1 MNEGATPLKKY
12 KIDVYLVDDH
22 TMFCE
27 GLTDVLNHSET
38 VHISRCFT
46 TLNDCR
52 SALAE
57 RCPDV
62 LLLDISMPDG
72 DGTSFC
78 QWMMKEYPKVLIV
91 AVTIHDEYSV
101 IRHMLDAGV
110 NGYVLKSAPVEEL
123 AKAICTVWKGQNYI
137 SQKAEEILRAG
148 STKAVV
154 LTGVEQNILRLIC
167 DGMTNPQIAQQMG
180 LSTETINWYRKRLLA
195 KFGVNNT
202 ASLIRLAIKEHLHL
216 NEK

>member
-1 MNEGATPLKKY
+1 MTKY
-12 KIDVYLVDDH
+12 RIDVYIADDH
-22 TMFCE
+22 AMLNE
-27 GLTDVLNHSET
+27 GLTESLNRTDTIH
-38 VHISRCFT
+38 VSRSFT
-46 TLNDCR
+46 TLAECR
-52 SALAE
+52 AALKV
-57 RCPDV
+57 RQPDV

-78 QWMMKEYPKVLIV
+78 QWMMKEYPKVRIV

>member
-1 MNEGATPLKKY
+1 MTKY
-12 KIDVYLVDDH
+12 RIDVYIADDH
-22 TMFCE
+22 AMLNE
-27 GLTDVLNHSET
+27 GLTEALNRTDTIH
-38 VHISRCFT
+38 VSRSFT
-46 TLNDCR
+46 TLAECR
-52 SALAE
+52 AALKV
-57 RCPDV
+57 RQPDV

-78 QWMMKEYPKVLIV
+78 QWMMKEYPKVRIV

-167 DGMTNPQIAQQMG
+167 DGMTNPKIAQQMG

>member
-1 MNEGATPLKKY
+1 MTKY
-12 KIDVYLVDDH
+12 RIDVYIADDH
-22 TMFCE
+22 AMLNE
-27 GLTDVLNHSET
+27 GLTEALNRTDTIH
-38 VHISRCFT
+38 VSRSFT
-46 TLNDCR
+46 TLAECR
-52 SALAE
+52 AALKV
-57 RCPDV
+57 RQPDV

-91 AVTIHDEYSV
+91 AATIHDEYSV

>member
-1 MNEGATPLKKY
+1 MTKY
-12 KIDVYLVDDH
+12 RIDVYIADDH
-22 TMFCE
+22 AMLNE
-27 GLTDVLNHSET
+27 GLTEALNRTDTIH
-38 VHISRCFT
+38 VSRSFT
-46 TLNDCR
+46 TLAECR
-52 SALAE
+52 AALKV
-57 RCPDV
+57 RQPDV

-78 QWMMKEYPKVLIV
+78 QWMMKEYPKVLLV